1 MRGDFIALDIE
12 TTGLNIEEDAIIEI
26 GAVRIRDG
34 VIVAEYGTLINP
46 GFMIPAETT
55 RITGIYP
62 EDVRSAPTLK
72 AVLPQF
78 NEFAGDALLIAHNA
92 SFDLGFLRRFGSI
105 KNNRSLDTL
114 DLASILLPH
123 IPRYNLGALTKL
135 MNIPLENAHRALDD
149 ARATGLLYWELW
161 KKALELPYALIAEI
175 VEAARPLNWDGLPF
189 YEAALQEKSHEATSV
204 PYEVRLVNQP
214 LADNLPASVSFTA
227 QSPREIL
234 SPNGPL
240 AQTLPNYENRPQ
252 QIDMAEAIY
261 DAFEH
266 SEHLLVEAGTGTG
279 KSLAYLI
286 PAMQWAAQRGQRVVI
301 STNTTN
307 LQEQLLHKDV
317 PLLQHACHAEG
328 VEVALLKG
336 RDNYLCLRR
345 LAAVRRRRPTQIDE
359 LRLMAKILV
368 WTQHSATGDRAEIN
382 LRFGESHLWSR
393 LSARDEGCTANRCAA
408 TMQGQ
413 CPFYQARQRAEQA
426 SVLIVNHALLI
437 SDANSENRVLPDYRY
452 LIVDEAH
459 QLEDAITQGMSLRI
473 DASGI
478 QRRLT
483 DLGGLTSGILGDLL
497 INLHGRITDKQYL
510 KLETFISDLS
520 AAVRG
525 MNTPVR
531 LFFGKVQ
538 EFSQD
543 QSGSESI
550 RIDPDTRRKATF
562 AAVDAAWNDLSEYLD
577 VVADSLGQL
586 RGAITR
592 FADLEIP
599 YYDDHVNSI
608 QAAAAYFTDV
618 LQTLRG
624 FVQKPDPN
632 TIYWVSPN
640 HVLEHVT
647 IQTAPLHIG
656 PLVESHLWRGKESV
670 ILTSATLQTASSFDF
685 IQERLFADTI
695 KTLSV
700 GSPFDYKASTLI
712 YIPEDIP
719 EPNKAGYQKA
729 VEQGII
735 ELAAALNGR
744 VLVLFTSYSQ
754 LRETAVNIA
763 PRLALGGIT
772 VYDQATGGSRE
783 TLLDSFKSSDKAV
796 LLGTRSFWEGVDI
809 PGQDLSA
816 LVIVRLPF
824 AVPNEPIF
832 AARADQYNE
841 AFKQYAIPDAILRF
855 RQGFGRLIRTQQDR
869 GIVAILDSRIVNKS
883 YGLTFLESLPDCTI
897 KYGPLS
903 ELANNAKQ
911 WLP

>member
-12 TTGLNIEEDAIIEI
+12 TTGLNIDEDAIIEI
-26 GAVRIRDG
+26 GAVRLRDG
-34 VIVAEYGTLINP
+34 IVIAEYGTLVNP

-72 AVLPQF
+72 AALPDF

-92 SFDLGFLRRFGSI
+92 AFDLGFLRRFGSI
-105 KNNRSLDTL
+105 KTNRSLDTL
-114 DLASILLPH
+114 ELASVLLPH
-123 IPRYNLGALTKL
+123 VPRYNLGALTKF
-135 MNIPLENAHRALDD
+135 MGITLENAHRALDD

-161 KKALELPYALIAEI
+161 KKALELPYALVAEI
-175 VEAARPLNWDGLPF
+175 TEAARPLNWEALPF
-189 YEAALQEKSHEATSV
+189 FEAVLQEKASEYTPL
-204 PYEVRLVNQP
+204 PYEVRLVSLP
-214 LADNLPASVSFTA
+214 SADTTPAISFTA

-234 SPNGPL
+234 SAGGVL
-240 AQTLPNYENRPQ
+240 SQTLPNYESRSQ
-252 QIDMAEAIY
+252 QVEMAEAIY
-261 DAFEH
+261 DAFQT
-266 SEHLLVEAGTGTG
+266 SQHLLVEAGTGTG
-279 KSLAYLI
+279 KSLAYLV

-301 STNTTN
+301 STHTTH

-317 PLLQHACHAEG
+317 PIIQQACHAEG
-328 VEVALLKG
+328 VEVAVLKG

-345 LAAVRRRRPTQIDE
+345 LAAIRRRRPNQIDE
-359 LRLMAKILV
+359 LRMMAKILV
-368 WTQHSATGDRAEIN
+368 WTQHSATGDRSEIN

-393 LSARDEGCTANRCAA
+393 LSARDEGCTMNRCSAI
-408 TMQGQ
+408 TQGQ
-413 CPFYQARQRAEQA
+413 CPFYQARQRAEHA

-437 SDANSENRVLPDYRY
+437 SDASSANRVLPDYRY

-459 QLEDAITQGMSLRI
+459 QLEDAITQGMSQRI
-473 DASGI
+473 ESASI

-483 DLGGLTSGILGDLL
+483 DLGGVTGGILGDLL
-497 INLHGRITDKQYL
+497 FSLRGRITDKQYL
-510 KLETFISDLS
+510 KLETFVIDLS
-520 AAVRG
+520 AAIKG
-525 MNTPVR
+525 MTAPVR

-543 QSGSESI
+543 HGNETI
-550 RIDPDTRRKATF
+550 RVDPETRRKAAF
-562 AAVDAAWNDLSEYLD
+562 AAVSGAWNGLAEYLE
-577 VVADSLGQL
+577 VVSESLGQL
-586 RGAITR
+586 GGAIGR
-592 FADLEIP
+592 FADQDIP
-599 YYDDHVNSI
+599 YYDDHIHSI
-608 QAAAAYFTDV
+608 QTAAAYFADI
-618 LQTLRG
+618 LGTLRA
-624 FVQKPDPN
+624 FVQKPDAN
-632 TIYWVSPN
+632 MIYWISPHNNPDQVS
-640 HVLEHVT
+640 

-656 PLVESHLWRGKESV
+656 PLMDAYLWRGKESV
-670 ILTSATLQTASSFDF
+670 VLTSATLQTASTFDF
-685 IQERLFADTI
+685 IQERLYADSV

-712 YIPEDIP
+712 YIPEDIA
-719 EPNKAGYQKA
+719 EPNKTGYQKG

-744 VLVLFTSYSQ
+744 VMVLFTSYSQ

-809 PGQDLSA
+809 PGENLSA

-832 AARADQYNE
+832 ATRSEQYND
-841 AFKQYAIPDAILRF
+841 AFKQFAIPDAILRF

-869 GIVAILDSRIVNKS
+869 GIVAILDSRIVNKN

-903 ELANNAKQ
+903 ELAANAKQ
-911 WLP
+911 WLT